1 MVDQKLTY
9 IYFMNT
15 AYWIS
20 HRAIKLV
27 YDIGDGFCTSPHDI
41 SVMKNTVYSFFNVR
55 LVQYYQHNHTR

>member
-9 IYFMNT
+9 IHFMNT

-20 HRAIKLV
+20 HCAIKLV
-27 YDIGDGFCTSPHDI
+27 YDIGDGFRTSPHDI

-55 LVQYYQHNHTR
+55 